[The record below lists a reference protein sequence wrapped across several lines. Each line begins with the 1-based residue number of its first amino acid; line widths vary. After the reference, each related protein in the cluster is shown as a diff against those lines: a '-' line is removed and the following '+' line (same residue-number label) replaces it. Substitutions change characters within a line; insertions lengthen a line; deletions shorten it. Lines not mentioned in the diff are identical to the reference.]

1 MGHTSRLGAVVALA
15 LASPA
20 YAEPPAV
27 PSTAAVSGTAAV
39 LRTTGQSQAD
49 VDWFHE
55 FGVEKPKRDPVT
67 GELPVAIYTQSDT
80 NAGAT
85 PFAGSAMATA
95 FGGQEGIRKIAN
107 RLVDID
113 TADPR
118 VKGVFG
124 ASDLVRLR
132 RTLYEQFCYILNAG
146 CHYSGRDMAQSHKQ
160 VGIMTGEM
168 NALVENLQ
176 RAMHERHIPFATQNR
191 FLAKLAPMK
200 QDVVRR

>member
-1 MGHTSRLGAVVALA
+1 MARTSSLGAVVALA
-15 LASPA
+15 LAIPA
-20 YAEPPAV
+20 YADPPAV
-27 PSTAAVSGTAAV
+27 PATPAISATA
-39 LRTTGQSQAD
+39 GQSQAD

-55 FGVEKPKRDPVT
+55 FGVEKPMRDPVT
-67 GELPVAIYTQSDT
+67 GELPVAAYTQSDT

-85 PFAGSAMATA
+85 PFAGSGMAQA
-95 FGGQEGIRKIAN
+95 FGGQEGIRRIAN

-118 VKGVFG
+118 IRGVFG

-146 CHYSGRDMAQSHKQ
+146 CHYSGRDMAQSHNQ
-160 VGIMTGEM
+160 LGIMTGEM